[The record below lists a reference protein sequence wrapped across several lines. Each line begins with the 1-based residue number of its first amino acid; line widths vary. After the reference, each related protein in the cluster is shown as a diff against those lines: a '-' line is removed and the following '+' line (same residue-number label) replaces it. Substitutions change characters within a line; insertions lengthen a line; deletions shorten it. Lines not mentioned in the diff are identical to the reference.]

1 MRWLERILSPEKTT
15 PLQGT
20 PLTRRQKN
28 YAAESGY
35 AYEYFYDGFRDVAGV
50 REHWFNVSGDRK
62 QWFQTAVR
70 VPDVAVRA
78 WEIAHDRALAANERY
93 AIAKMALFQAF
104 DARETPDGLREP
116 VLVEAGQV
124 QELLGRLGIE

>member
-1 MRWLERILSPEKTT
+1 MRWLDRILSPEKTV

-50 REHWFNVSGDRK
+50 REHWFTVSGNRK
-62 QWFQTAVR
+62 HWFQTAVR
-70 VPDVAVRA
+70 VPESEVLA
-78 WEIAHDRALAANERY
+78 WESAHGRELAANERY

-104 DARETPDGLREP
+104 DTRETPDALCEP